1 MNGLPSSSTTS
12 VDLANAGRA
21 PKLMKDPKIRQ
32 AIAAEAARLMS
43 QRKEV
48 DFHSARRKAA
58 RWFSRERVSP
68 GDLPS
73 FNEIQQELF
82 ALSGLFAAERQVAS
96 LIEIRRVARELLELL
111 ADFEPRLVGSAV
123 TGPVL
128 PGAEIEVLLGT
139 GTASEISAILLDAGH
154 RAELQGSGALTFF
167 HQFACV
173 IWLGNG
179 DLSDSNSHHGLNIQ
193 ELDALIATEAKREF
207 LLGDSGAPLDDDE
220 LSDEDENYHPD
231 FFPTL
236 QMLLSSLEKVRLD
249 PDSHPEGDLLYHSLQ
264 VYELMV
270 AERPYDEELLLAALI
285 HDVGYGL
292 DRRRPLEAAWNA
304 IGALVTERTWFFIE
318 NRAEAQEYLRT
329 GRARGALKKHEDF
342 DDLVLLA
349 QCDSKGRQRGAQV
362 STVEE
367 ALDYI
372 EGLGSAWDQA

>member
-1 MNGLPSSSTTS
+1 
-12 VDLANAGRA
+12 
-21 PKLMKDPKIRQ
+21 MKDSKIRQ

-68 GDLPS
+68 ADLPS

-82 ALSGLFAAERQVAS
+82 ALSGLFASERQQAS
-96 LIEIRRVARELLELL
+96 LHEIRLSARELLELL
-111 ADFEPRLVGSAV
+111 TDFSPTLVGSAA

-128 PGAEIEVLLGT
+128 PGVEIELVLRT
-139 GTASEISAILLDAGH
+139 GSISEITAILLDAGH
-154 RAELQGSGALTFF
+154 RAELRGDRAVTFF
-167 HQFACV
+167 HQFNCT
-173 IWLGNG
+173 IWLNV
-179 DLSDSNSHHGLNIQ
+179 DSDSDTRVNPGLDLQ
-193 ELDALIATEAKREF
+193 QLDELIASDAEPRLRTDDSADDEF
-207 LLGDSGAPLDDDE
+207 LIDDE
-220 LSDEDENYHPD
+220 EYHPD

-264 VYELMV
+264 VYELMLL
-270 AERPYDEELLLAALI
+270 ERPYDEELLLAALI

-304 IGALVTERTWFFIE
+304 IGALVTDRTWFFIE
-318 NRAEAQEYLRT
+318 NRFEAQEYLRS
-329 GRARGALKKHEDF
+329 GRIRGALRKHEDF

-349 QCDSKGRQRGAQV
+349 QCDLKGRLRGAQV
-362 STVEE
+362 SSVEE

-372 EGLGSAWDQA
+372 EGLGSAWDNA